1 MRGGTI
7 MTIQDAIDL
16 FSSEMKNEI
25 YNNVSD
31 ESLQS
36 VLLDAVE
43 DAASMV
49 MKTYQAEAE

>member
-1 MRGGTI
+1 

-16 FSSEMKNEI
+16 FSSEMKMEI

-36 VLLDAVE
+36 VLLDAVD

-49 MKTYQAEAE
+49 MNTYQSETK

>member
-1 MRGGTI
+1 

-16 FSSEMKNEI
+16 FSSEMKMEI

-36 VLLDAVE
+36 VLLDA
-43 DAASMV
+43 ASSTASMV
-49 MKTYQAEAE
+49 MKTYQAETK